1 VERRVCDPCHTELNN
16 EVYES
21 QDFIAAMKERG
32 AVIRMF
38 GCSSKFGKNGFF
50 KKHGNKVSDKFLA
63 PYPSPLPALPLPPP
77 PPQNGYTFYSPVLE
91 PDDANSIFHIGKEW
105 WHGSHSGAST
115 PHVGQNGHV
124 ASNDVKPPTEGWSH
138 KGSLEWI

>member
-1 VERRVCDPCHTELNN
+1 
-16 EVYES
+16 
-21 QDFIAAMKERG
+21 
-32 AVIRMF
+32 MF

-50 KKHGNKVSDKFLA
+50 KKHGNK
-63 PYPSPLPALPLPPP
+63 
-77 PPQNGYTFYSPVLE
+77 NGYTFYSPVLE

-138 KGSLEWI
+138 GGSLEWI